1 MDVFAFVWC
10 GICTIFSHFTCYV
23 RKTES
28 IKNHLDSFASVQTK
42 TSEKHLAVGISK
54 LGPPFYNVQYEQLN
68 LGSHKIV

>member
-1 MDVFAFVWC
+1 MLYVDVFALVWC
-10 GICTIFSHFTCYV
+10 DICTILSHFTCYV

-54 LGPPFYNVQYEQLN
+54 LGPPFYNVQ
-68 LGSHKIV
+68 